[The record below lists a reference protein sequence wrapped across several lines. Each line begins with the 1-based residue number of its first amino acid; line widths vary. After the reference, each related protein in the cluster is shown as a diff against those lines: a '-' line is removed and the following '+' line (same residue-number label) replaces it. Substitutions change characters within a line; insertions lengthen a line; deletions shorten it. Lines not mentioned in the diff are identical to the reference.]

1 MNKDGKIITDL
12 KVIVSEFNNYFSTV
26 ESDLAKQFE
35 TDSKSDFR
43 SYLKNTI
50 SSNFTF
56 RNINIHDVNKIFND
70 KKTKTST
77 GHDNIS
83 NKLLK
88 SLQEVISKSL
98 TLIINQSLNT
108 GIFPQKLKLAKV
120 IPIYKKGEKTKL
132 QNYRPISLLP
142 SISKIFERV
151 VFNQLYE
158 Y

>member
-1 MNKDGKIITDL
+1 M
-12 KVIVSEFNNYFSTV
+12 
-26 ESDLAKQFE
+26 
-35 TDSKSDFR
+35 
-43 SYLKNTI
+43 
-50 SSNFTF
+50 
-56 RNINIHDVNKIFND
+56 
-70 KKTKTST
+70 
-77 GHDNIS
+77 
-83 NKLLK
+83 LK

-151 VFNQLYE
+151 VFNQPYE
-158 Y
+158 YLEKLTKFQSIWF